1 MITRFLR
8 DESGATALEYAVI
21 AGLISIAIFAAIAPI
36 GDVLGEIFGKAEAG
50 FQQQP

>member
-1 MITRFLR
+1 MMHRFLR
-8 DESGATALEYAVI
+8 DERGTTALEYAVI

-50 FQQQP
+50 FAQN